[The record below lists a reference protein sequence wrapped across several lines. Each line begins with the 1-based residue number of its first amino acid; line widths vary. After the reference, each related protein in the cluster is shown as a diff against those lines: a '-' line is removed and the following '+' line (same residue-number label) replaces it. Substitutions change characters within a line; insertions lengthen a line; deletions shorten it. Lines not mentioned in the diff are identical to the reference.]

1 MVETSILFQVALVG
15 IELVRANKER
25 NNWYLDNVL
34 RASIIQLLDCMFFTA
49 SCLIRMECST
59 ELEDRSIFPN
69 IDSIFLSTIPA
80 TGRAPSK
87 VRRAHDGVLCGS
99 TRS

>member
-1 MVETSILFQVALVG
+1 MVKTTILFQVALVG

-25 NNWYLDNVL
+25 NWYLDNVL
-34 RASIIQLLDCMFFTA
+34 RASIIQLLDFMFFTA

-87 VRRAHDGVLCGS
+87 VRRAHDGVLFGS
-99 TRS
+99 PRS